1 MAYKYSA
8 VAIITLAAT
17 MAAFGV
23 YYVLIQ
29 SPVALA
35 ASSNNSNSTAQTSV
49 HRVSVSYAVPQ
60 MVEVPPGTNGTAVA
74 FCQKDDALI
83 SGGYSMAF
91 GPVNVSPPN
100 IVIAANTPTL
110 VQSGSAKYQ
119 GWQVELVNLG
129 NSDVKITSNALCVG
143 FRTVK

>member
-1 MAYKYSA
+1 VAYKYST
-8 VAIITLAAT
+8 VAITALVAAT
-17 MAAFGV
+17 IAYGI
-23 YYVLIQ
+23 YYALGQ
-29 SPVALA
+29 SHIALA
-35 ASSNNSNSTAQTSV
+35 AAGGTSSTTQTTG
-49 HRVSVSYAVPQ
+49 HRVSVSYTVPQ
-60 MVEVPPGTNGTAVA
+60 TVIVPPNTNKTAVA

-110 VQSGSAKYQ
+110 VQGGSAKYQ

-143 FRTVK
+143 FRIAK